1 MLTSRVIPCLD
12 CRDGRV
18 VKGVQFQGLRDAGD
32 PVELAARYE
41 AEGADEIVI
50 LDVSATPQGR
60 ANQTDTIKRVRKVLS
75 IPLTVGGGVRTSDDA
90 KRLLDAGADKV
101 GVNTA
106 AVLDPALL
114 TKLAERFGRQCIVI
128 AIDAA
133 RTVAPTRSPTRK
145 RGVAEATVASE
156 RISWHVVIRSG
167 EDRRPLDAIEWARNA
182 THLGAGEIL
191 LTSWDRDGTKA
202 GYDLDLL
209 RAVSSAVTVPVI
221 ASGGAAGPQHLIEA
235 LQAGADAVLAAS
247 IFHDAHY
254 TVRQV
259 KQALAAAGVRVRDDS
274 QAN

>member
-114 TKLAERFGRQCIVI
+114 TKLAERFGRQCIG
-128 AIDAA
+128 IDGDDDALA
-133 RTVAPTRSPTRK
+133 MVEVSIRTVATVTT
-145 RGVAEATVASE
+145 ATMVMP
-156 RISWHVVIRSG
+156 ISH
-167 EDRRPLDAIEWARNA
+167 DD
-182 THLGAGEIL
+182 
-191 LTSWDRDGTKA
+191 DRD
-202 GYDLDLL
+202 D
-209 RAVSSAVTVPVI
+209 
-221 ASGGAAGPQHLIEA
+221 GGC
-235 LQAGADAVLAAS
+235 
-247 IFHDAHY
+247 
-254 TVRQV
+254 
-259 KQALAAAGVRVRDDS
+259 
-274 QAN
+274 